1 MPNLNVE
8 VNVYGLP
15 KIKRTVQMA
24 AFVVDSFAAIPQVQ
38 LMHVINAARDT
49 LPEMCERLDAWL
61 DSLDVIAAEIEKFDK
76 DNA

>member
-15 KIKRTVQMA
+15 KIKRTIQMA
-24 AFVVDSFAAIPQVQ
+24 AFVADSFAAIPQLQ
-38 LMHVINAARDT
+38 IMHVVDAARDQ
-49 LPEMCERLDAWL
+49 LPEMCERIDAWL
-61 DSLDVIAAEIEKFDK
+61 DSLDVIEAEIEKFNK